1 MFGLSL
7 SKLLLLAAVTAA
19 VWYGYRWWQR
29 VQRVMRDEAAALA
42 RHSAR
47 APQMGE
53 DMVKCPACETY
64 LSPRSA
70 RACGRAECPYPG

>member
-7 SKLLLLAAVTAA
+7 AKILLIAAVIAA

-29 VQRVMRDEAAALA
+29 VQRVTRDEETMLA
-42 RHSAR
+42 RERAR
-47 APQMGE
+47 AASGE

-64 LSPRSA
+64 LSPKSA
-70 RACGRAECPYPG
+70 RACGRNECPYPG